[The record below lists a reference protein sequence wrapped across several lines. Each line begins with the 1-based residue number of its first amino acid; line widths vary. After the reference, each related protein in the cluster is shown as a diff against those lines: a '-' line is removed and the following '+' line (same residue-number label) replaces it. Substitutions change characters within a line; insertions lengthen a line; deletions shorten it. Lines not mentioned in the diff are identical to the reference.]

1 MATSA
6 LSSTSG
12 GGTDSSGDS
21 CHYRSSS
28 SPAPLDLNRDEHGG
42 SGAQHSMLLDHHGP
56 STSVYGASRRDDL
69 MDDDEDDEDEEEDS
83 SLPDVGHHHH
93 SSSQSHQHHHHLLRR
108 GGHELIN
115 GVSHHAELVAAA
127 GQHDSVSRG
136 VLPALDPDSIWRPDI
151 QTSIAGGHQTCSWS
165 KLDVGL
171 SNGTSSL
178 TGTSTGSA
186 TSRLTE
192 LMSAGLGGG
201 AGTASPSRGSSGGSV
216 STGGSSSSI
225 GASGSSGTASG
236 GKALRFTLEQ
246 VACLCEALQQARNL
260 DRLARFLWSLPPGDL
275 LRSDEAVL
283 RAQAAVAFHREN
295 YKELYSILESHNFD
309 SKYHNELQ
317 QMWYKAHYREAEK
330 IRGRPLG
337 AVDKYRLRRKYPLPK
352 TIWDGEDT
360 VYCFKEKS
368 RIALKECYK
377 VNRYPTPDEKRTLAQ
392 KTGLTLTQVS
402 NWFKNRRQRDH
413 APHRRAGGASG
424 RASGGDSVP
433 CTPRSSPPLMAGMCM
448 SVAAPHQTALPAQRL
463 SPALPGHH
471 LQDDLTTLAY
481 LQQQQQTQHQQQQHL
496 HHSQQAGHHS
506 SHHPHHQ
513 QQQQQPRSSAL
524 DDMPAMSV
532 KTEPGLYP
540 SPGLLYSSCA
550 FDPMHHSLQ
559 PMVHQ
564 C

>member
-6 LSSTSG
+6 LSSSG
-12 GGTDSSGDS
+12 GGSTDSSADS
-21 CHYRSSS
+21 CRYRSSS
-28 SPAPLDLNRDEHGG
+28 SPMDLNQDPEDLHGAITQNSHALLMDVG
-42 SGAQHSMLLDHHGP
+42 S
-56 STSVYGASRRDDL
+56 ASLYDSAARRDL
-69 MDDDEDDEDEEEDS
+69 MDDDDDDEDEDS
-83 SLPDVGHHHH
+83 SLTAVGRHHH
-93 SSSQSHQHHHHLLRR
+93 SPHGHHSGHQHLLRR

-115 GVSHHAELVAAA
+115 GMSHHAELVAASS
-127 GQHDSVSRG
+127 SVSSRST
-136 VLPALDPDSIWRPDI
+136 LSAMDADPLWRSDL
-151 QTSIAGGHQTCSWS
+151 QTGITGGHQSCSWT

-171 SNGTSSL
+171 SNGSSPL
-178 TGTSTGSA
+178 TGSGTS
-186 TSRLTE
+186 SRLTE
-192 LMSAGLGGG
+192 LMSSSLGSLAAASSSGRG
-201 AGTASPSRGSSGGSV
+201 AGSSLSGSGSSMG
-216 STGGSSSSI
+216 GGSSV
-225 GASGSSGTASG
+225 GGSKG
-236 GKALRFTLEQ
+236 LRFTLEQ
-246 VACLCEALQQARNL
+246 VACVCEALQQARNL

-275 LRSDEAVL
+275 LRPDEAVL

-295 YKELYSILESHNFD
+295 YKELYTILESHNFD
-309 SKYHNELQ
+309 CKYHSELQ

-377 VNRYPTPDEKRTLAQ
+377 VNRYPTPDEKRALAN

-413 APHRRAGGASG
+413 APHRRGSGAGG
-424 RASGGDSVP
+424 RVSGGDSVP
-433 CTPRSSPPLMAGMCM
+433 CTPRSSPPMMPGMCM
-448 SVAAPHQTALPAQRL
+448 GVAAPHQTALPMQRL
-463 SPALPGHH
+463 SPTLPGHH
-471 LQDDLTTLAY
+471 LQDDLTALAY
-481 LQQQQQTQHQQQQHL
+481 LQQQTQHHHHQQLQH
-496 HHSQQAGHHS
+496 HQHSQQTGHHS
-506 SHHPHHQ
+506 SQ
-513 QQQQQPRSSAL
+513 QQRPSPL
-524 DDMPAMSV
+524 DDLPPMTV

-550 FDPMHHSLQ
+550 FDPMHHNLQ

>member
-1 MATSA
+1 M
-6 LSSTSG
+6 
-12 GGTDSSGDS
+12 
-21 CHYRSSS
+21 
-28 SPAPLDLNRDEHGG
+28 DLNRDDHGG
-42 SGAQHSMLLDHHGP
+42 SSGAPHSMLLDHHAGP
-56 STSVYGASRRDDL
+56 ATSVYGASRRHDL
-69 MDDDEDDEDEEEDS
+69 MDDEDEEEDEEEDS
-83 SLPDVGHHHH
+83 SLAGVPHHHQ
-93 SSSQSHQHHHHLLRR
+93 SSSPTHGHSHLHHLLRR
-108 GGHELIN
+108 GGGHELIN
-115 GVSHHAELVAAA
+115 GVSHHAELVAA
-127 GQHDSVSRG
+127 GQHESVSRG
-136 VLPALDPDSIWRPDI
+136 ALPTLDPDSIWRPDI
-151 QTSIAGGHQTCSWS
+151 QTSIGGGHQTCSWT

-171 SNGTSSL
+171 SNGASSM
-178 TGTSTGSA
+178 TGTSTGNA

-201 AGTASPSRGSSGGSV
+201 IGTSSPSRGGSSGGSV
-216 STGGSSSSI
+216 TTAGGSSI
-225 GASGSSGTASG
+225 GASSSSSGSG

-275 LRSDEAVL
+275 LRTDEAVL

-295 YKELYSILESHNFD
+295 YKELYGILESHNFD

-377 VNRYPTPDEKRTLAQ
+377 VNRYPTPDEKRTLAH

-413 APHRRAGGASG
+413 APHRRVSGASG
-424 RASGGDSVP
+424 RVSGGDSVP

-448 SVAAPHQTALPAQRL
+448 SVAAPHQTALPVQRL

-471 LQDDLTTLAY
+471 LQDDLTALAY
-481 LQQQQQTQHQQQQHL
+481 LQQQQQQTQQHQQQHQQQL
-496 HHSQQAGHHS
+496 HHSQQTGH
-506 SHHPHHQ
+506 
-513 QQQQQPRSSAL
+513 QQPRSTAL
-524 DDMPAMSV
+524 DDLPAMSV